1 MLQRGIVSF
10 RCSQKLADDKIKADP
25 VEVEKEYI
33 QTMLRKDSRMI
44 QMSHLQN
51 FLVSWVVNLEN
62 MRGRKLFRSLRK
74 KPDLNTKLIVLDIG
88 STLLSKW
95 MDSETSRNYHPFVVT
110 FISIMSIVFG
120 LVGLRILSYDWIG

>member
-44 QMSHLQN
+44 QMSYLQN

-62 MRGRKLFRSLRK
+62 MGGRKLFRSLRK